1 MSTRPIAVVTGASG
15 GVGRA
20 TARAFAEAGFDVA
33 LLARGIAGLEGAAK
47 EVEAEGGRV
56 VVVTTDV
63 SNFEEVDAAATLVEN
78 ELGPIDVWVNDA
90 MTTVFA
96 PTWEIAPDD
105 FPRAVEVTFLGQ
117 VWGTMAALA
126 RMRLRNRGSIVNVG
140 SALAYMG
147 IPLQS
152 AYCSSKFACRGFF
165 ESTRAELLHERSNIR
180 LSMVHLP
187 AVNTPQFDWCETT
200 LDRHPQPVPPIYQP
214 EVPAHFI
221 VETALNG
228 RRTKVVGA
236 WNKLL
241 VVAGSLFPGL
251 GNNYA
256 ALGAWDTQL
265 TEIPISPERKANL
278 HLPVDTT
285 TDHGAHGIFDDRAG
299 GALDPSFL
307 RSLPNVARTFW
318 TALGWTAQAK
328 SRRYSRDH
336 GPQGGGQVM
345 KLPHFTQHGTRTTG
359 DALDLF
365 VEETSLLRELFAKWH
380 TTTPEPTMGEKVV
393 TAKWDHGTIG
403 KLLLEHAAVRLA
415 AGEEIVPRSAGDRT
429 ESRVLHAAR
438 GSEPS
443 RPTGSRSDVRRLP
456 WRPADLRGRHSG
468 IRRSSAGAAGAL
480 ARTTGGSGGDPDA
493 CRVDCR
499 IGT

>member
-1 MSTRPIAVVTGASG
+1 MTTRPIAVVTGASG

-20 TARAFAEAGFDVA
+20 TARVFAEAGYDVA
-33 LLARGIAGLEGAAK
+33 LLARGMAGLEGAAK
-47 EVEAEGGRV
+47 EVEAEGGRAV
-56 VVVTTDV
+56 VITTDV

-105 FPRAVEVTFLGQ
+105 FRRAVEVTFLGQ

-126 RMRLRNRGSIVNVG
+126 RMRPRNRGSIVNVG

-147 IPLQS
+147 IPLQT

-165 ESTRAELLHERSNIR
+165 ESVRAELLHEKSDIR

-214 EVPAHFI
+214 EVPARFI
-221 VETALNG
+221 LEAALNG

-256 ALGAWDTQL
+256 SLGAWDTQL
-265 TEIPISPERKANL
+265 TDIPISPGRKANL

-285 TDHGAHGIFDDRAG
+285 EDHGAHGIFDDRAG
-299 GALDPSFL
+299 GLFDPSFL
-307 RSLPNVARTFW
+307 RSLPDVARTFRAACGR
-318 TALGWTAQAK
+318 TVRAK
-328 SRRYSRDH
+328 GRRYSR
-336 GPQGGGQVM
+336 
-345 KLPHFTQHGTRTTG
+345 
-359 DALDLF
+359 
-365 VEETSLLRELFAKWH
+365 
-380 TTTPEPTMGEKVV
+380 
-393 TAKWDHGTIG
+393 
-403 KLLLEHAAVRLA
+403 
-415 AGEEIVPRSAGDRT
+415 
-429 ESRVLHAAR
+429 
-438 GSEPS
+438 
-443 RPTGSRSDVRRLP
+443 
-456 WRPADLRGRHSG
+456 
-468 IRRSSAGAAGAL
+468 AL
-480 ARTTGGSGGDPDA
+480 ALRAVDA
-493 CRVDCR
+493 R
-499 IGT
+499 